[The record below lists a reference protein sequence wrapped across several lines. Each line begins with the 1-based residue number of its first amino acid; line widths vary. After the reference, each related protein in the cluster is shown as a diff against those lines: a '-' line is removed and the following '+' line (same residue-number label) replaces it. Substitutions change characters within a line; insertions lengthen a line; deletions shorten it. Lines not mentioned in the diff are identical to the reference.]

1 MLDEIVDLEE
11 LLMKT
16 RIISAIIALPMV
28 IIPLYFG
35 GWLLY
40 GVILI
45 AVIIGLREYNRAFEV
60 TSKAIFSLQIMSTLV
75 MLIVMWFQKE
85 AFYYSAGVVLIIF
98 SLINYVILYPKL
110 PLKDV
115 FYGLIGFYYIVMM
128 ICHVILVRDITTY
141 GYLMVWMIF
150 IIAFGSDSSAYF
162 FGVLFGKHP
171 LAKELSPKKTIEG
184 AIGGIVGASALSVLY
199 AFIIANTALQFD
211 WYHYV
216 GFGVMGAIGSVFS
229 QFGDMAASAMKRAA
243 KIKDFGTL
251 MPGHGGIIDRMD
263 SIIFVAPFVYYA
275 LLFIL
280 KEFN

>member
-1 MLDEIVDLEE
+1 
-11 LLMKT
+11 MKT
-16 RIISAIIALPMV
+16 RVISAVIALPLV

-35 GWLLY
+35 GVLLY
-40 GVILI
+40 AVILAAI
-45 AVIIGLREYNRAFEV
+45 LIGLHEFNRAFGV
-60 TSKAIFSLQIMSTLV
+60 KSRTIFAMQIVSSVVMLLV
-75 MLIVMWFQKE
+75 MWYEKE

-110 PLKDV
+110 DIKDV

-128 ICHVILVRDITTY
+128 ICHVILVRDIKIY
-141 GYLMVWMIF
+141 GSLMVWMIF

-171 LAKELSPKKTIEG
+171 LAKVLSPKKTIEG
-184 AIGGIVGASALSVLY
+184 AIGGVVGASALSVLY
-199 AFIIANTALQFD
+199 AFFISNTSMHFE
-211 WYHYV
+211 WYHYL
-216 GFGVMGAIGSVFS
+216 GFALMGAIGSVFS

-243 KIKDFGTL
+243 KIKDFGTI

-280 KEFN
+280 KGFNV